1 MIDYISFQSKLEKM
15 LMGNGF
21 THKGWATSE
30 YDSETSSY
38 SYSGG
43 PPWLAFDGTTFPAS
57 EKETSRFF
65 AEIISEYLLSKIQ
78 DPKGN
83 IPLIPLIY
91 RTDLDTMGSIT
102 KTIANKIES
111 GLVELKSKD
120 NPVLSE
126 LALKTAF
133 KPMGLSI
140 VTWMA
145 TNSVMSFLINH
156 ISPTNLPTSNFINSF
171 GDGANLGKNFGL
183 ALKQEGASRSVI
195 AGKVSSAMVQAF
207 EDYFDSVGGTHIETP
222 PSSTPLTTNW
232 TGLM

>member
-1 MIDYISFQSKLEKM
+1 
-15 LMGNGF
+15 MGNGF

-111 GLVELKSKD
+111 GLVELKSK
-120 NPVLSE
+120 
-126 LALKTAF
+126 
-133 KPMGLSI
+133 
-140 VTWMA
+140 
-145 TNSVMSFLINH
+145 
-156 ISPTNLPTSNFINSF
+156 
-171 GDGANLGKNFGL
+171 NFGL